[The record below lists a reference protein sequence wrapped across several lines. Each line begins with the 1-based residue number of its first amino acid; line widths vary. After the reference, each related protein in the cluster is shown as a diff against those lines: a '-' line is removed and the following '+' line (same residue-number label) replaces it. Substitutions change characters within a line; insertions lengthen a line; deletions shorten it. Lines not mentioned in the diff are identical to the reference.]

1 MPFRKWKVEPV
12 FLSRKP
18 LPPDK
23 PIFETSTNGTL
34 VKCMEQMASLLKLA
48 DRIFDEIGAE
58 CRLVFERT
66 QKLKVKVQICVD
78 AVASLDAKHVE
89 VPVSNLENTVHLLQR
104 PQFITHYDQ
113 TNQIF
118 LPSTRPPAVDDL
130 YGRASATPVPIIS
143 TIDRYRSDGRK
154 GSQLFMVTPILGD
167 AERRRR
173 KNRKML
179 DIETRRPASFALAK
193 DWQEDDDCGTL
204 LCGSGQAVAST
215 SSTLQQR
222 IREDGLERLPS
233 PEELVLA
240 ASLEYPSSVVPVDTT
255 GSSFL
260 RMTKSRRSLIHV
272 DFFIRRKKNK
282 KKTKRRHT
290 VCEGSN
296 KELEDAIRNI
306 SVADM
311 SCQTDEVPEVG
322 SLSSSF
328 RRSFSRRRGRATVD
342 NVLRETDRSNVE
354 GTKKGGKASS
364 PAIEDDK
371 DLSANKENTLN
382 IKKPTKLSLKSR
394 NFINPIS
401 SLSAALSIA
410 VKMRHS
416 SRTAGKQDDGRSSS
430 GNWSASSSTRASID
444 SDQHQVITPVNC
456 TSSISRNSVGKDSV
470 LSDATQMD
478 TNIRVQDGVSISPK
492 HLPLLKSSLMN
503 QNEEKKDNELWSLE
517 TDQGRQSST
526 STPERTSDSTNTSV
540 ALSPYLIRKGAPPN
554 LPVTG
559 SIDDGESSVYSVDTD
574 GYYTSMHTDSGLW
587 NAVAQN
593 FKLGE
598 SVVSESFKFRRRRES
613 QSSVST
619 IGNSSI
625 NSFLSRTATEVSS
638 NQSSLK
644 RQKPAPQP
652 PPRSSSASHTLKANA
667 PLPQHEIVKE
677 SEIEGSENS
686 SSPLPFPNGST
697 SESDY
702 EARDRIQLKTKINS
716 SRYPSMCA
724 VSPETSDEEA
734 LETASFRENAK
745 SPVVNVVIAEIHRE
759 ENPSDVQNVK
769 TLSPVNSVPS
779 QQDPLGPLITK
790 DVSQDHTQVQTSC
803 NQSPIIN
810 MYGSHSPVLS
820 SFSSSLVTNDVLHSS
835 PLNTKCPVS
844 SFFPNTSEIKSE
856 LDDPCNSKTASP
868 FVPKQGAQN
877 NEKFL
882 SDSQAS
888 QHDAPGTPG
897 QSVVPLKYAPRIT
910 VTPITRIKAD
920 SPVNKTSGVKSNLPQ
935 PLSYMSDRATVNNPS
950 YCAPNRSGV
959 QYRNVN
965 MNQSSNPHI
974 TSGANPAILQR
985 NYSCSSVQSVR
996 PVARVTLDPT
1006 GKVVY
1011 SSRSLD
1017 RKTNDSFQGQK
1028 SPVHCSSRPLY
1039 ATLPLYQGHSSSSC
1053 IPENSEYN
1061 SNLSSPKI
1069 NAETTNQQQMKENKM
1084 QNSDFPPTENVLL
1097 HSSEQGNT
1105 AVCQTPKSEDS
1116 SVFHQYPD
1124 TLPSSRARDLYF
1136 RPSRGGRFCRTYFP
1150 PHLISSPPPS
1160 NKEPQ
1165 PAQQTA
1171 SLKAFVS
1178 DRSHFDNHA
1187 IYGSDLRYNHVM
1199 STTIDKSSQYLNRT
1213 NNSGGFPENAKRFSA
1228 ASPETTSMRG
1238 NNRSFHSSS
1247 FNRLNYSHPPDLG
1260 GGPRTLHHETYFQ
1273 PFNPS
1278 ASALGYP
1285 VGSNSYCP
1293 QTLTSFDSPRRS
1305 NPTNYTYAV
1314 SPVTAKN
1321 VHNFPPSDRESVVLS
1336 HYQDDRESVVL
1347 SHYQGKSAVPYVDED
1362 DSSSQYSSVSFDSGD
1377 ASQEFSKPCSSI
1389 LLSQPPDVIP
1399 SSASPRSTLDIT
1411 SPSSAAV
1418 QENKFSGSKYN
1429 DKTFPP
1435 HTPKQSTPLKSLSA
1449 NELFAII
1456 HNSKKKHNIKTES
1469 EKSLSPLSS
1478 RSSSPGVGLTP
1489 VKGIHVETGVL
1500 GRRNV
1505 SSLKPGDRHSWDG
1518 NQSSIVEKK
1527 SLAQDRLGRSKP
1539 TSMRDF
1545 KMLLLQARSGSSDSS
1560 PRPSA
1565 AELLKVSHP
1574 QSLATC
1580 SSPCRSLTSSPV
1592 KSMSLTKPQSPVLT
1606 QSTLPLKRTARTRS
1620 PFLTRYDSAY
1630 PPIFEDCSEE
1640 SESVSDN
1647 YPTTTSNLIS
1657 PAQSNPESSRGCEK
1671 QHFSDGIV
1679 NVHDS
1684 NKPNSKAT
1692 STWV

>member
-48 DRIFDEIGAE
+48 DRIFDEIGSE

-66 QKLKVKVQICVD
+66 QKLRVKVEICED
-78 AVASLDAKHVE
+78 AVANLDAKIVQ
-89 VPVSNLENTVHLLQR
+89 VPVSDLENTVQLLRR
-104 PQFITHYDQ
+104 PQFVTHYDQ
-113 TNQIF
+113 TNQLF
-118 LPSTRPPAVDDL
+118 LPSTRPPAVDEL
-130 YGRASATPVPIIS
+130 YGKASATPVPLIS

-167 AERRRR
+167 AERRKR

-204 LCGSGQAVAST
+204 VCGSGQAIAST

-222 IREDGLERLPS
+222 IKEDGLERLPS
-233 PEELVLA
+233 PEELALA

-260 RMTKSRRSLIHV
+260 RMSKSRRSLIHV
-272 DFFIRRKKNK
+272 DFFIRRKKK

-290 VCEGSN
+290 VCEGSS

-306 SVADM
+306 SVTDT
-311 SCQTDEVPEVG
+311 SCQTEEVPEVG

-354 GTKKGGKASS
+354 GTKKSGKASS
-364 PAIEDDK
+364 PAIDDDK
-371 DLSANKENTLN
+371 DISANKENTLSTR
-382 IKKPTKLSLKSR
+382 KPAKLSLKSR

-416 SRTAGKQDDGRSSS
+416 SRTSGKQDDGRSSS
-430 GNWSASSSTRASID
+430 GNWSASSSTRASVD
-444 SDQHQVITPVNC
+444 SDQHQVITPVDC
-456 TSSISRNSVGKDSV
+456 TSSVSRNSVGKDSV
-470 LSDATQMD
+470 LSDATQVD
-478 TNIRVQDGVSISPK
+478 TNIRLQDGVSVSPK
-492 HLPLLKSSLMN
+492 HLPLLKSSLLN
-503 QNEEKKDNELWSLE
+503 QSEEKKDNELWSLE
-517 TDQGRQSST
+517 IDQGRQSST
-526 STPERTSDSTNTSV
+526 STPERASDSTNTSV
-540 ALSPYLIRKGAPPN
+540 ALSPYLIRKGAPRN

-559 SIDDGESSVYSVDTD
+559 SLDDGESSVYSVDTD

-587 NAVAQN
+587 NAVAQSV
-593 FKLGE
+593 KLGD

-652 PPRSSSASHTLKANA
+652 PPRLSSAPHTPKENT
-667 PLPQHEIVKE
+667 PMPQNEIVKE
-677 SEIEGSENS
+677 SEVEGSEKS

-724 VSPETSDEEA
+724 VSPETSDDDA
-734 LETASFRENAK
+734 LETTSFRENIK
-745 SPVVNVVIAEIHRE
+745 SPVINVVVADVHRE
-759 ENPSDVQNVK
+759 ENPNDVQNVK
-769 TLSPVNSVPS
+769 TSSPAISVASKEVLEPLKSEDLSHEPASS
-779 QQDPLGPLITK
+779 TEIQA
-790 DVSQDHTQVQTSC
+790 SSS
-803 NQSPIIN
+803 QSPIIN
-810 MYGSHSPVLS
+810 MYGSHSPVQS
-820 SFSSSLVTNDVLHSS
+820 SFSSSLVTNDFSHSS
-835 PLNTKCPVS
+835 PLNAKCPVS
-844 SFFPNTSEIKSE
+844 SFFPNTSEINSE
-856 LDDPCNSKTASP
+856 SNDSVNYKTASLFP
-868 FVPKQGAQN
+868 PKQAAPAG
-877 NEKFL
+877 EKFL
-882 SDSQAS
+882 SDSLVS
-888 QHDAPGTPG
+888 PHDVPRTPG

-910 VTPITRIKAD
+910 VTPITRIKTD
-920 SPVNKTSGVKSNLPQ
+920 SPVNKISGVKSNSPQ
-935 PLSYMSDRATVNNPS
+935 PHSYTSDRMAMSNS
-950 YCAPNRSGV
+950 SCSAPNRSTV

-965 MNQSSNPHI
+965 VSQSLNPRN
-974 TSGANPAILQR
+974 TSDIDPVVLQR
-985 NYSCSSVQSVR
+985 NYSCSSVQSLR

-1006 GKVVY
+1006 GRVVY

-1017 RKTNDSFQGQK
+1017 RKTNDAFQGQG
-1028 SPVHCSSRPLY
+1028 PLVRCNSRPLY
-1039 ATLPLYQGHSSSSC
+1039 ATLPMYQGHCSSSC
-1053 IPENSEYN
+1053 VPENSEYH
-1061 SNLSSPKI
+1061 SNLSSSKTDAVTTDLQQPKG
-1069 NAETTNQQQMKENKM
+1069 NRTPNPDFTPVDENI
-1084 QNSDFPPTENVLL
+1084 PL
-1097 HSSEQGNT
+1097 HSADQRNNM
-1105 AVCQTPKSEDS
+1105 VCQTQKWEDS
-1116 SVFHQYPD
+1116 SGFHQYPEA
-1124 TLPSSRARDLYF
+1124 LPSSRARDLYF

-1150 PHLISSPPPS
+1150 PHLISSPPPA

-1165 PAQQTA
+1165 VVQQMV
-1171 SLKAFVS
+1171 SLKSFTN
-1178 DRSHFDNHA
+1178 DHSHFGNQA
-1187 IYGSDLRYNHVM
+1187 AYKSDSRRSDVM
-1199 STTIDKSSQYLNRT
+1199 NTVVNKSNMASQYLNRT
-1213 NNSGGFPENAKRFSA
+1213 NNTGGFPEA
-1228 ASPETTSMRG
+1228 ALPETTTLRG
-1238 NNRSFHSSS
+1238 NYQNSYNSS
-1247 FNRLNYSHPPDLG
+1247 FRRRNYIQSPDLG
-1260 GGPRTLHHETYFQ
+1260 SNPRNSHETHFR
-1273 PFNPS
+1273 PLNPA
-1278 ASALGYP
+1278 ASGLRYSTA
-1285 VGSNSYCP
+1285 SNSYCP
-1293 QTLTSFDSPRRS
+1293 QTFTSFDSYRKISPANCIR
-1305 NPTNYTYAV
+1305 AV
-1314 SPVTAKN
+1314 SPVSNET
-1321 VHNFPPSDRESVVLS
+1321 VHDFQPSVSLS
-1336 HYQDDRESVVL
+1336 Y
-1347 SHYQGKSAVPYVDED
+1347 YQGKSAVPYLDED

-1377 ASQEFSKPCSSI
+1377 ASQEFAKPCSSV
-1389 LLSQPPDVIP
+1389 LHPQPPDVIP

-1411 SPSSAAV
+1411 SPSSTAV
-1418 QENKFSGSKYN
+1418 QGNKLHKSKC
-1429 DKTFPP
+1429 DEKPSP
-1435 HTPKQSTPLKSLSA
+1435 LHTPVQSTPLKSLSA

-1478 RSSSPGVGLTP
+1478 RSSSPGIGLTP
-1489 VKGIHVETGVL
+1489 VKGVHVETGVL
-1500 GRRNV
+1500 GRRNGTP
-1505 SSLKPGDRHSWDG
+1505 LKPGDRHSWDG
-1518 NQSSIVEKK
+1518 NQSFIVEKK

-1539 TSMRDF
+1539 TSMHDF
-1545 KMLLLQARSGSSDSS
+1545 KMLLLQARGGSSDSS

-1574 QSLATC
+1574 QNVASS
-1580 SSPCRSLTSSPV
+1580 SSPSRSLTSSPV
-1592 KSMSLTKPQSPVLT
+1592 KSIPLSKPQSPILT
-1606 QSTLPLKRTARTRS
+1606 HSTLPLKRAARTRS

-1630 PPIFEDCSEE
+1630 PPILEDCSEE
-1640 SESVSDN
+1640 SESVSDR
-1647 YPTTTSNLIS
+1647 TTTDHLIS
-1657 PAQSNPESSRGCEK
+1657 RAQSNAESSEGCEK
-1671 QHFSDGIV
+1671 HHFSDDTT
-1679 NVHDS
+1679 NVHES